1 MSALSLYSPF
11 LILGLILFLLG
22 FIGIYGGIFLKAGV
36 SGLIGFALLFIF
48 FLIYEMTTYTLT
60 ISVSPVIFDGV
71 TTEQSF
77 TEANSFMVNVFDHSD
92 FKYFIFII
100 PTTLIGLITF
110 GFGTLKSKV
119 LPKWTSYTM
128 FATALA
134 PIFGFIPVPFL
145 QVIFSSGIFYLS
157 LICYGIVVALDRESE
172 DSKSSNA

>member
-1 MSALSLYSPF
+1 MQVEQVDSYLSALSLYSPF

-36 SGLIGFALLFIF
+36 SGLTGFTLL
-48 FLIYEMTTYTLT
+48 YEMTTYTLT

-100 PTTLIGLITF
+100 PTTLNWINYIWIRYIEIKSIT
-110 GFGTLKSKV
+110 
-119 LPKWTSYTM
+119 
-128 FATALA
+128 
-134 PIFGFIPVPFL
+134 
-145 QVIFSSGIFYLS
+145 
-157 LICYGIVVALDRESE
+157 
-172 DSKSSNA
+172 